1 MTIQTDTL
9 KEVLTAARQEIA
21 KVIIGQ
27 KQVIDNALIAI
38 FTNHH
43 ALIEGVPGV
52 AKTLLVRTLAHVL
65 GCDFGRI
72 QFTPDLMPAD
82 ITGTHVFNL
91 QENSFTLAKGPVF
104 TTFLLADEI
113 NRAPA
118 KTQSA
123 LLQAMQERAVT
134 IDRHTHALADN
145 FTVFATQNPIEYQ
158 GTYPL
163 PEAQMDRFMLKIS
176 MHHPEREEELSLAER
191 MLGDQSPEEV
201 LNSGAVK
208 PVISSEDLG
217 NLRRQLAGIRI
228 KEELLVYLV
237 DIVRGT
243 RRHEG
248 VLVGAGP
255 RATQALL
262 LSSRATAALAG
273 RDFVTPD
280 DIKSLAQAVLGH
292 RIILRPE
299 YEIEGISISEVID
312 HILQE
317 VTVPR

>member
-1 MTIQTDTL
+1 MTEGDHL
-9 KEVLTAARQEIA
+9 KEILTRAKREIA

-27 KQVIDNALIAI
+27 DRVVDSALIAI
-38 FTNHH
+38 FTGHH

-65 GCDFGRI
+65 GCEFARI

-82 ITGTHVFNL
+82 ITGTHVFHMQKNTFSL
-91 QENSFTLAKGPVF
+91 VKGPIF

-123 LLQAMQERAVT
+123 LLQAMQERVVT
-134 IDRHTHALADN
+134 IDRRTHPLSGN

-163 PEAQMDRFMLKIS
+163 PEAQVDRFMLKIP
-176 MHHPEREEELSLAER
+176 MLHPGREEELTLAKR
-191 MLGDQSPEEV
+191 MLGSDSPEAV
-201 LNSGAVK
+201 LNSGAVR
-208 PVISSEDLG
+208 PVISDSA
-217 NLRRQLAGIRI
+217 LAGLRQQLEHIHV
-228 KEELLVYLV
+228 KDELTDYLV
-237 DIVRGT
+237 DIVRRT
-243 RRHEG
+243 RRHPG

-262 LSSRATAALAG
+262 LSSRAHAALAD
-273 RDFVTPD
+273 RDFITPD
-280 DIKSLAQAVLGH
+280 DIKALAVPVLGH

-299 YEIEGISISEVID
+299 YEIEGLAIEEVVEQ
-312 HILQE
+312 ILQE